1 MIRRTR
7 LTVIAVAAL
16 GLLLAGCG
24 GSHDMDDM
32 GMATPSGTSGA
43 SAADAMFAQMM
54 IPHHEQA
61 VEMSTLAETRAS
73 SPEIK
78 ELAAEIKAAQQP
90 EIDQMTA
97 WLEEWGMPVMS
108 GMDAMGEHGG
118 HGMSGMLTDEQMQ
131 QLADAQGPE
140 FDRLF
145 AEFMI
150 LHHEGAIDM
159 AEDVVDSKDPR
170 VAALAQAILATQA
183 EEIAQMQ
190 AFLEGPANATEGDAS
205 ASPFVVQLSTPLDHV
220 HAAVYV
226 DGQLLVGTH
235 TGVALIDPVTG
246 EVSKPGASR
255 DDFMGLAGSSE
266 LLVASGH
273 PGAGSTLPD
282 PLGLMR
288 STDAGLTWQTVSLTG
303 EIDFHALAMDGDKVA
318 GSATAGQI
326 LYSEDGGESWAAIAE
341 REATS
346 LAWFDGQLWIA
357 EGETLS
363 TWTPGEAAPQVVADV
378 AGVIVTAASDGS
390 LLWVLQPDGSLLVS
404 EDGITWSPAGSLPEA
419 TYLAASPVAL
429 YAVTTER
436 LYFLPT
442 P

>member
-1 MIRRTR
+1 MIRRTQ

-16 GLLLAGCG
+16 GMLLAGCG

-32 GMATPSGTSGA
+32 GMASPSSTTGA

-61 VEMSTLAETRAS
+61 VQMSTLAETRAS

-78 ELAAEIKAAQQP
+78 ELAAEIKGAQQP

-118 HGMSGMLTDEQMQ
+118 HGMSGMLTDDQMQ

-170 VAALAQAILATQA
+170 VAALAQAILTPQA
-183 EEIAQMQ
+183 EEIAQMR
-190 AFLEGPANATEGDAS
+190 AFLDGPANAAEGDAS
-205 ASPFVVQLSTPLDHV
+205 ASPSVVELSTPLDHA

-226 DGQLLVGTH
+226 DGRLLIGTH
-235 TGVALIDPVTG
+235 TGVVDVDPSSG
-246 EVSKPGASR
+246 QVSKRGASQ
-255 DDFMGLAGSSE
+255 DDFMGLAGSSN

-282 PLGLMR
+282 PVGLIR
-288 STDAGLTWQTVSLTG
+288 SADGGETWETVSLTG
-303 EIDFHALAMDGDKVA
+303 EIDFHALAIDGDRVA
-318 GSATAGQI
+318 GSATAGEL
-326 LYSEDGGESWAAIAE
+326 LYSEDAGASWTTIAQGEF
-341 REATS
+341 TS
-346 LAWFDGQLWIA
+346 LAWFEGQLWIA
-357 EGETLS
+357 DGSTLS
-363 TWTPGEAAPQVVADV
+363 TWMPGDAEPAAAVDA
-378 AGVIVTAASDGS
+378 AGVLVAAATDGD
-390 LLWVLQPDGSLLVS
+390 LLWVLQPDGTLLASTDGISWTPTGSVS
-404 EDGITWSPAGSLPEA
+404 EAA
-419 TYLAASPVAL
+419 ALAASTDAAYV
-429 YAVTTER
+429 VTPDR
-436 LYFLPT
+436 IQVIPA

>member
-7 LTVIAVAAL
+7 LTVIAAAAV

-24 GSHDMDDM
+24 GSHDMSDM
-32 GMATPSGTSGA
+32 GMATPSGTTGA
-43 SAADAMFAQMM
+43 SPADAMFAQMM
-54 IPHHEQA
+54 IPHHQQA

-73 SPEIK
+73 SPQIK

-108 GMDAMGEHGG
+108 GMDVMGEHGD
-118 HGMSGMLTDEQMQ
+118 HGMSGMLTSEQMQ

-150 LHHEGAIDM
+150 FHHEGAIDM

-170 VAALAQAILATQA
+170 VAALAQAIIATQA
-183 EEIAQMQ
+183 EEIAQLQ
-190 AFLEGPANATEGDAS
+190 AFLDGPANAAEGDAS
-205 ASPFVVQLSTPLDHV
+205 ASPFVIPLSSALDHV

-226 DGQLLVGTH
+226 DGRLLIGTH
-235 TGVALIDPVTG
+235 TGVALIDPATG

-255 DDFMGLAGSSE
+255 DDFMGLAGSAD

-282 PLGLMR
+282 PLGLIR
-288 STDAGLTWQTVSLTG
+288 STDAGLTWETVSLTG

-326 LYSEDGGESWAAIAE
+326 LYSEDGGESWTA
-341 REATS
+341 
-346 LAWFDGQLWIA
+346 IA
-357 EGETLS
+357 EGEATSMAWFDDRLWIADGSALS
-363 TWTPGEAAPQVVADV
+363 TWMPGDAEPRRVPDV
-378 AGVIVTAASDGS
+378 AGVVVAAAVDGS
-390 LLWVLQPDGSLLVS
+390 LLWVLQPDGSLLAS
-404 EDGITWSPAGSLPEA
+404 EDGIDWAPAGYLPEA
-419 TYLAASPVAL
+419 TYLAAAPDAVYAVTPERL
-429 YAVTTER
+429 YAV
-436 LYFLPT
+436 PAA
-442 P
+442 